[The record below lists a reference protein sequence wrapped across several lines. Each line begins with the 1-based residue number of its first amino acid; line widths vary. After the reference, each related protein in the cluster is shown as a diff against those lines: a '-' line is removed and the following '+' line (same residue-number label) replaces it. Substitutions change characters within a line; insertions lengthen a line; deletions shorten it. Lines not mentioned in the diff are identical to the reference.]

1 MSKSVLV
8 ILLLFPVIFTFGQ
21 IKKDVTLEDA
31 WAVYTFYPSSID
43 GLKSMKDGENY
54 TQINLERDIEKYSYK
69 SGKKIETIF
78 SISQLTDEK
87 KPGKISDYEFSSDES
102 KILISS
108 DNEQIYRH
116 SFRAAYYVW
125 DIKLKKLT
133 YLSGN
138 GKQMLAEFSP
148 DGSKIAY
155 VRDNNLFYFDLA
167 SEKEVQVT
175 TDGKYNEIINGAP
188 DWVYEEEF
196 SFSKAYEWSGDSKKI
211 AYLKF
216 DESQVKEFNMTT
228 YGDLYPEW
236 YKYKY
241 PKAGEKNSEIGLHVF
256 NVAAG
261 SDITVDLGA
270 EKDIYIPRIKW
281 TNNPDLLSFQKLN
294 RLQNKFELFFVSASN
309 GAVSKIY
316 EEENKCYIEI
326 NDNLYFLPGDKGFVI
341 TSEKSGYNHIYII
354 SNDGKTEKQITN
366 GDWEVTKFL
375 GFDEKTGLMYYI
387 SAETSPTERMLFSV
401 SSDGNTKTK
410 ISQVNGVHDVEFSEG
425 YKYFVDYYSDA
436 NNPSTVSLFTSSGKL
451 IRNLE
456 DNQALKDK
464 MKEYKFTEKKIFT
477 FKTSENIEL
486 YAWMI
491 KPYDFDESKKYPV
504 FMTVYGG
511 PGNQTVMNEWDYT
524 QVWYQHLANK
534 GFIIVSVD
542 NRGTDGR
549 GADFKRASYGQMGK
563 LETIDQ
569 IEAAKY
575 LSGLPYVDGSRIGIQ
590 GWSYGGYMATLCM
603 TKGADVFKAGIAI
616 APVTNW
622 RYYDSIYTE
631 RYMGMPEENADGYDE
646 NSPINFVRKLKGP
659 YMLAHGTADD
669 NVHFQNTVEL
679 IDALVQADKHF
690 DLMIY
695 PNSNHGIYTGR
706 NTRYHLFSKMTD
718 FLIENL

>member
-1 MSKSVLV
+1 
-8 ILLLFPVIFTFGQ
+8 
-21 IKKDVTLEDA
+21 
-31 WAVYTFYPSSID
+31 
-43 GLKSMKDGENY
+43 
-54 TQINLERDIEKYSYK
+54 
-69 SGKKIETIF
+69 
-78 SISQLTDEK
+78 
-87 KPGKISDYEFSSDES
+87 
-102 KILISS
+102 
-108 DNEQIYRH
+108 
-116 SFRAAYYVW
+116 
-125 DIKLKKLT
+125 
-133 YLSGN
+133 
-138 GKQMLAEFSP
+138 
-148 DGSKIAY
+148 
-155 VRDNNLFYFDLA
+155 VRDNNLFYFDLG
-167 SEKEVQVT
+167 SEKEIQVT
-175 TDGKYNEIINGAP
+175 TDGKFNEIINGAP

-196 SFSKAYEWSGDSKKI
+196 SFNKAYEWSGDSKNI

-216 DESQVKEFNMTT
+216 DESQVREFNMTT

-241 PKAGEKNSEIGLHVF
+241 PKAGEKNSDISLHIF
-256 NVAAG
+256 NIE
-261 SDITVDLGA
+261 SNKDFTVDTGA

-294 RLQNKFELFFVSASN
+294 RLQNKFELHFVSASTGSVN
-309 GAVSKIY
+309 KIY

-326 NDNLYFLPGDKGFVI
+326 NDNLYFLPGDKGFVF

-354 SNDGKTEKQITN
+354 SNDGKTEKQITK

-375 GFDEKTGLMYYI
+375 GMDEKTGLMYYL
-387 SAETSPTERMLFSV
+387 STETSPTERMLYSV
-401 SSDGNTKTK
+401 SSDGNTKIK
-410 ISQVNGVHDVEFSEG
+410 ISQHAGVHDIGFSEG
-425 YKYFVDYYSDA
+425 FKYFVDYYSDA
-436 NNPSTVSLFTSSGKL
+436 NNPSTVSLFASSGKL

-486 YAWMI
+486 NAWMI
-491 KPYDFDESKKYPV
+491 KPYDFDETKKYPV

-631 RYMGMPEENADGYDE
+631 RYMGLPQDNADGYDE
-646 NSPINFVRKLKGP
+646 NSPINFVKKLKGP